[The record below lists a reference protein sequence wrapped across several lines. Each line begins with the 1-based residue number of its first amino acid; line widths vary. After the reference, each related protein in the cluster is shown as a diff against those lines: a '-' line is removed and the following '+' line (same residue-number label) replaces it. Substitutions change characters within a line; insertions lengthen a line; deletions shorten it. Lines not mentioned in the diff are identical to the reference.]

1 MQSLSKVL
9 TQDEGPGAASAANH
23 HIMAPPA
30 VGHQHCRQVAPA
42 QDNYTFTV
50 VAVKYFAKWVEVKPF
65 TNVSTASIKKFFWQN
80 SICRCGIP
88 RHFDVVSAK
97 YFDNAMFK
105 DFLHQ
110 I

>member
-1 MQSLSKVL
+1 VQLITTSWPLQRSGINIVDKL
-9 TQDEGPGAASAANH
+9 TPT
-23 HIMAPPA
+23 
-30 VGHQHCRQVAPA
+30 
-42 QDNYTFTV
+42 QDNYTFAV
-50 VAVKYFAKWVEVKPF
+50 VAVKYFTKWVEVKPF

-88 RHFDVVSAK
+88 RHFDVVNAK